1 MTELFAGLYMITM
14 NKLSLTLISVL
25 LISITCYAEERF
37 NGSKH
42 PHKEW
47 TEISLV
53 PVVRGLKKPTHITHA
68 GDNSGRLF
76 LTEQKGE
83 ILIIKNNRI
92 SERPFLDIRTRVGC
106 CGERGL
112 LSTAFPED
120 YLSKKY
126 FYVNYTNKKGNT
138 VIARYRLT
146 SNPDT
151 ADPDS
156 EEILLTIRQPFSNHN
171 GGQIAFGPDGYLYI
185 GTGDGGL
192 AGDPLNNGQDPGAL
206 LGKILRIDV
215 ESGVSPYAVPADN
228 PFVKNKK
235 YRPEIWALGL
245 RNPWRFSFDR
255 NSGDLY
261 IADVGQDKY
270 EEVSFQPS
278 NSRGGENYGWSILE
292 GTHCYGSSMCRK
304 TGMVIPVA
312 EYDHSQGCSI
322 TGGMVYRGK
331 SVPSLKGI
339 YLYSDYCSGRIWG
352 LKKSGT
358 AWLNRLLLNSGLSV
372 STFGENEKG
381 DIFLADYGTG
391 DIYRIKAK

>member
-1 MTELFAGLYMITM
+1 MIKRFISM
-14 NKLSLTLISVL
+14 KIFSIALISAL
-25 LISITCYAEERF
+25 LISITCYAEERS
-37 NGSKH
+37 NGTNH
-42 PHKEW
+42 PSQEW
-47 TEISLV
+47 PGISLV
-53 PVVRGLKKPTHITHA
+53 LVFKGLNKPTHITHS

-76 LTEQKGE
+76 ITEQKGE
-83 ILIIKNNRI
+83 ILLINNSRLLK
-92 SERPFLDIRTRVGC
+92 SPFLDIRHKVGC

-112 LSTAFPED
+112 LSIAFPHA
-120 YLSKKY
+120 YSSKKY
-126 FYVNYTNKKGNT
+126 FYVNYTNKKGDT
-138 VIARYRLT
+138 VISRYRLT
-146 SNPDT
+146 SDPDA
-151 ADPDS
+151 ADPKS
-156 EEILLTIRQPFSNHN
+156 EEVLLTIRQPFSNHN

-192 AGDPLNNGQDPGAL
+192 AGDPLNKGQDPGSL
-206 LGKILRIDV
+206 LGKILRLDV
-215 ESGVSPYAVPADN
+215 ESRISPYTVPADN

-235 YRPEIWALGL
+235 YRPEIWAIGL

-278 NSRGGENYGWSILE
+278 KSAGGENYGWNILE
-292 GTHCYGSSMCRK
+292 GTHCYGSSKCRK
-304 TGMVIPVA
+304 TGMILPVA

-331 SVPSLKGI
+331 SVPSLTGI

-358 AWLNRLLLNSGLSV
+358 EWLHVLLLNSSLSV

-381 DIFLADYGTG
+381 EIFLADYGTG
-391 DIYRIKAK
+391 DIYRIKAQ